1 MQAFSPLPGVRCLK
15 MTAKIIDGK
24 KIADEILEELK
35 KKAGDLKEKPGLA
48 IVLVGNNPAS
58 EIYVSSK
65 LKKAESAGFYVEKH
79 ALSEKI
85 TQNEL
90 LGLIDG
96 LNQNKKIHGFI
107 VQLPLPKHINENM
120 VIDSILPHKD
130 VDGFTPVNLGNL
142 VNDNNMLLPATA
154 RACME
159 LIKSTGAHIAGKNA
173 VVIGRSSIVGKPA
186 ALLLLQ
192 RNATVTMCHSKTKN
206 LAEYTKNADILVVAV
221 GKAELI
227 KKDMVKK
234 GAIVIDVGIN
244 RTHSGII
251 GDVDFE
257 NVKEVAGYITPVPG
271 GVGPMTI
278 AMLLDNTLKAM
289 EISKGIR
296 F

>member
-1 MQAFSPLPGVRCLK
+1 
-15 MTAKIIDGK
+15 MTATIIDGK
-24 KIADEILEELK
+24 KIADGILENLK
-35 KKAGDLKEKPGLA
+35 KKVRDLKQKPGLA

-58 EIYVSSK
+58 DIYVSSK

-90 LGLIDG
+90 LNLVDE
-96 LNQNKKIHGFI
+96 LNQNKNIHGFI
-107 VQLPLPKHINENM
+107 VQLPLPKQINENM

-159 LIKSTGAHIAGKNA
+159 LIKSTGVEIKGKNA
-173 VVIGRSSIVGKPA
+173 IVVGRSNIVGKPT

-192 RNATVTMCHSKTKN
+192 ENATVTVCHSKTRD
-206 LAEYTKNADILVVAV
+206 LAEHTKNADILVVAV
-221 GKAELI
+221 GKPKLI

-234 GAIVIDVGIN
+234 GVVVIDVGIN
-244 RTHSGII
+244 RVMGKIV

-257 NVKEVAGYITPVPG
+257 NVKEVAGFITPVPG

-289 EISKGIR
+289 ELSK

>member
-1 MQAFSPLPGVRCLK
+1 

-24 KIADEILEELK
+24 KIADSILE
-35 KKAGDLKEKPGLA
+35 DLRKRVKDSKEKPGLA

-65 LKKAESAGFYVEKH
+65 LKKAESAGFCVEKH

-90 LGLIDG
+90 LNLVDE
-96 LNQNKKIHGFI
+96 LNQNKQIHGFI
-107 VQLPLPKHINENM
+107 VQLPMPKQINENM
-120 VIDSILPHKD
+120 IIDSILPHKD

-159 LIKSTGAHIAGKNA
+159 LIKSTGVEIKGKNA
-173 VVIGRSSIVGKPA
+173 VVVGRSNIVGKPT

-192 RNATVTMCHSKTKN
+192 ENATVTICHSKTRN
-206 LAEYTKNADILVVAV
+206 LAEHTKNADILVVAV
-221 GKAELI
+221 GKPKFV
-227 KKDMVKK
+227 KKDMIKP
-234 GAIVIDVGIN
+234 GAVVIDVGIN
-244 RTHSGII
+244 RVGGNIV

-257 NVKEVAGYITPVPG
+257 NAREVAGFITPVPG

-289 EISKGIR
+289 ELSK